1 MITGVNPY
9 FGLRGEEDEKNLR
22 MQFEKTKEYYLQTF
36 GEDIARNREAD
47 CWHDCEERCWHACS
61 DDK

>member
-36 GEDIARNREAD
+36 GEDMARNREAD
-47 CWHDCEERCWHACS
+47 CWHDC
-61 DDK
+61 